1 MDQQAALAF
10 FSTFYTNTSLYV
22 VAEPDAELLAPAAPV
37 EAVVPPPAPIPVVA
51 APEPRPVVPTA
62 APAPKPVTSP
72 PPIAP
77 PAPGKLPSL
86 AGLNLQPSP
95 APAPK
100 PVPEPTPAPAPP
112 PIPAPSA
119 PRQPTAT
126 SSPVA
131 NTPFSTLGSNPN
143 GLVILVRLDPVRFQR
158 LPRNVFLNNVLKA
171 IRLIVEDVV
180 LVNVESHLPVALSTL
195 RQTLAAKQI
204 IGFGKNLLDVA
215 VYKTQLYEPVLL
227 VNDVAYLPAAEIE
240 LIEEDNSRKKL
251 LWQAMQRMFLS

>member
-1 MDQQAALAF
+1 VEQQADLAF

-22 VAEPDAELLAPAAPV
+22 VAEPAAVPPAAVPVAPVTV
-37 EAVVPPPAPIPVVA
+37 EAPTPPPAVVVEPRPIAPVAAPKPAPIPA
-51 APEPRPVVPTA
+51 
-62 APAPKPVTSP
+62 PVT
-72 PPIAP
+72 
-77 PAPGKLPSL
+77 PGKLPSL
-86 AGLNLQPSP
+86 AGLNLQPNPAPQPAPTPPPPP
-95 APAPK
+95 APAP
-100 PVPEPTPAPAPP
+100 
-112 PIPAPSA
+112 IPSV

-131 NTPFSTLGSNPN
+131 DTPFSTLGSNPN
-143 GLVILVRLDPVRFQR
+143 GLVILVRLDPIRFQR
-158 LPRNVFLNNVLKA
+158 LPKNVFLNNVLKA

-180 LVNVESHLPVALSTL
+180 LINVESHLPVALSTL
-195 RQTLAAKQI
+195 RKTLAAKQI